1 MSHESQEPHHV
12 EPDEGDSAPHH
23 ALEPEVSQPD
33 THAMSLLI
41 VDDVEAQ
48 GALLKGILQRAGYR
62 HVHYLREPLEVA
74 AYAQQNPPD
83 LVLLDLVMPHMSGFQ
98 VMAVL
103 QELFPDGYLPILM
116 LTSDDRREVKQKAL
130 ELGATDFLP
139 KPFDAAE
146 VSLRVKNLL
155 KARGLYAQLQEQ
167 NRSLEAKVEERTRL
181 LESSH
186 MEMLTRLAR
195 AAEYRDEESKEHIW
209 RVART
214 AERVAREL
222 GLPDEQAEVLLRAA
236 RLHDVGKISV
246 PEGILYKPGT
256 LTAAEFEV
264 VKAHTTVGAQLL
276 SGGQSAILRMAE
288 TVALTHHERW
298 DGSGYP
304 QGLKGLNIP
313 IEGRIMAV
321 ADTYDALT
329 HDRTHRRAW
338 SSQEAMTEIS
348 LQSGKAFD
356 PGVVEAF
363 LSLYERGVLTF

>member
-1 MSHESQEPHHV
+1 MSHESQEPHPV
-12 EPDEGDSAPHH
+12 EPDVGSPAPHR

-33 THAMSLLI
+33 TRAMSLLI

-246 PEGILYKPGT
+246 PEGILYKPST

-338 SSQEAMTEIS
+338 SSQEAVTEIS